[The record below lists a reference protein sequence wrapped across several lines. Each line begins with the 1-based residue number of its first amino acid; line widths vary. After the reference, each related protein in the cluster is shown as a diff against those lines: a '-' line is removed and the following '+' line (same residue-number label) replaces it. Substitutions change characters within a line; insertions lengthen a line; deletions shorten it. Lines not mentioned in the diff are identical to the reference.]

1 MEGRL
6 EGLGD
11 LGAGPKD
18 CVGPPSWSLEY
29 RGRIGGESWRPSI
42 WGAKVVEGV
51 AGGLWGLSWGL
62 VGVSGVEPET
72 LGWAWELKE
81 QIGSGVWKAK
91 IEGDGD
97 GGLWERNLKCRRG
110 LWRGFVV
117 LEQGLANW
125 GRGG

>member
-1 MEGRL
+1 MRGAPVMESGVQR
-6 EGLGD
+6 ENWRWVPEARYLG
-11 LGAGPKD
+11 
-18 CVGPPSWSLEY
+18 
-29 RGRIGGESWRPSI
+29 GGVWK
-42 WGAKVVEGV
+42 AKVVGGV

-62 VGVSGVEPET
+62 VGVSGAEPES

-117 LEQGLANW
+117 LEQGLENW